1 MNTTNRSL
9 ALAALCLPLLI
20 SGAHA
25 AGEETKERVEDR
37 WDLTPIYADVAAWK
51 KAMGEFK
58 KDVSEIEACKGHLTE
73 SAARLRGCLDTYFEL
88 EKTLARLQSY
98 ASMTYDQNTKI
109 DASLEIDQQAG
120 VLATEFGQKTSYL
133 RPEILAAGEKRI
145 AALREQEPGLAMYA
159 HNLDDILRRAPHTGT
174 AGEEAII
181 AAAGLVTD
189 APYNLY
195 GIFANADMQWPT
207 VTLSD
212 GTEVR
217 LDQSAYT
224 KYRTSLNREDRI
236 KVFKAFWGKWGEYQ
250 RTFGVSLY
258 SQMKRDQ
265 FYANVRNYPNALSAS
280 LDRNKIPEDV
290 YRTLV
295 KQTNENLPTL
305 HRYLRLRARMLGIK
319 DLGYHDI
326 YPPLVKSDK
335 PFPIAEGKRVVLE
348 SLAPVGGELVTVV
361 DKGFKSRWMDVYP
374 RPGKRSG
381 AYMNGSVYDLHPFV
395 LMNYNDD
402 YESVSTLAHEW
413 GHAIHSFLSSTAQPY
428 ANADYA
434 IFLAEIASTFNEAL
448 LLDYMLGKTKSD
460 EERLFYLGSAL
471 ENLRQTFFRQ
481 AMFAEFELTIHEEVE
496 KGEALSGKR
505 LTDIYGD
512 ILKRYHGDAKGVLK
526 IDDAYSVEWAYI
538 PHFYYNFYVF
548 QYATS
553 IAASS
558 LLAADVLAKK
568 PGAVD
573 RYLGLLKAGGSD
585 YPYELLK
592 EAGVDLA
599 GEAPYQALFNEMNR
613 IMDEI
618 EAILKKNK

>member
-1 MNTTNRSL
+1 MNTTRN
-9 ALAALCLPLLI
+9 ALAMLALCLPLLLTN
-20 SGAHA
+20 AQTRAEVA
-25 AGEETKERVEDR
+25 AGDLSNQ
-37 WDLTPIYADVAAWK
+37 WDLSPIYADVAAWK
-51 KAMGEFK
+51 KAMAEFK
-58 KDVSEIEACKGHLTE
+58 TDVSEIQACRDHLTE
-73 SAARLRGCLDTYFEL
+73 SALRLRGCLDTYYEL
-88 EKTLARLQSY
+88 EKTLQRLQSY

-109 DASLEIDQQAG
+109 AESLEIDQQGG
-120 VLATEFGQKTSYL
+120 VLATEFEQNTSFI
-133 RPEILAAGEKRI
+133 RPEILAAGAQRI
-145 AALREQEPGLAMYA
+145 ADLREQEPGLAMYA
-159 HNLDDILRRAPHTGT
+159 HVLDDILRRAPHTGT

-189 APYNLY
+189 APYNFY

-207 VTLSD
+207 IKLSD
-212 GTEVR
+212 GQEVR
-217 LDQSAYT
+217 LDQSGYSKHRAAG
-224 KYRTSLNREDRI
+224 NRDDRV
-236 KVFKAFWGKWGEYQ
+236 KVFKTFWAKWSEYQ

-265 FYANVRNYPNALSAS
+265 FYAKVRNYPNSLSAS
-280 LDRNKIPEDV
+280 LDRNKIPEQV

-305 HRYLRLRARMLGIK
+305 HRYFRLRARMLGIK

-335 PFPIAEGKRVVLE
+335 TFPIAEGKRAVLE
-348 SLAPVGGELVTVV
+348 ALAPVGDELVSVV
-361 DKGFKSRWMDVYP
+361 DKGFRARWMDVYP

-413 GHAIHSFLSSTAQPY
+413 GHALHSFLSSTAQPY
-428 ANADYA
+428 ATADYA

-448 LLDYMLGKTKSD
+448 LLDHMLGKTQSD
-460 EERLFYLGSAL
+460 DERLFYLGSSL

-481 AMFAEFELTIHEEVE
+481 AMFAEFELRIHEEVE
-496 KGEALSGKR
+496 KGEALSGQR
-505 LTDIYGD
+505 LTEIYGD
-512 ILKRYHGDAKGVLK
+512 ILKRYHGDAEGVMK
-526 IDDAYSVEWAYI
+526 IDDAYTIEWAYI
-538 PHFYYNFYVF
+538 PHFYYNFYVY

-558 LLAADVLAKK
+558 LLADDVLAKQ
-568 PGAVD
+568 PGAID

-592 EAGVDLA
+592 KAGVDLA
-599 GEAPYQALFNEMNR
+599 SDRPYKSLFKRMNQ